1 MYTHRV
7 WSEIW
12 VNVAALYMFI
22 VEKFFF
28 STIMFYDPKL
38 KYQIFCYFA
47 CSTSFYCAN
56 QRYSSWDLI
65 YNAFLDLDSLFLQAI
80 FKADD
85 LWKRD
90 CYFCFRNRQT
100 HFEMTD

>member
-28 STIMFYDPKL
+28 STEVFCDTKL
-38 KYQIFCYFA
+38 IYQIFCYFA

-56 QRYSSWDLI
+56 QRCFSWDLI
-65 YNAFLDLDSLFLQAI
+65 YNAFLDLDSLFLQAN

-85 LWKRD
+85 L
-90 CYFCFRNRQT
+90 
-100 HFEMTD
+100 